1 MMRIVLDTH
10 ILIYWCTEPERLT
23 AAQQHA
29 MRTIEGGNPAIVAD
43 ISLWEVSALA
53 AAGRISMDIP
63 LLQWLNRA
71 VAPPLVRT
79 AEITPAIADEVSRLQ
94 DWENRDPADR
104 LIVAT
109 TRVFGARL
117 LTNDSLIR
125 ESGLVPVI

>member
-1 MMRIVLDTH
+1 MTRFVLDTH
-10 ILIYWCTEPERLT
+10 ILVYWCTEPERLS

-29 MRTIEGGNPAIVAD
+29 IRTIGGDNPAIVAD
-43 ISLWEVSALA
+43 ISLWEVSALE
-53 AAGRISMDIP
+53 AAGRITMDIP

-79 AEITPAIADEVSRLQ
+79 AEITPAIADEVSRLR
-94 DWENRDPADR
+94 DWDNRDPADR

-117 LTNDSLIR
+117 LTNDGHIR
-125 ESGLVPVI
+125 ESGLVPVV